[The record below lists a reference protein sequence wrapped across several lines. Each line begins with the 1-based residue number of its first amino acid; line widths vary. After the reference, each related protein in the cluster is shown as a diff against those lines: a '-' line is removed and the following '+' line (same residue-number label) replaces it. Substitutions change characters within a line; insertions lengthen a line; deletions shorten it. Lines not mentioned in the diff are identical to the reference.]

1 MYCTKLSLIIL
12 FVYMIR
18 VMLLFLKLN
27 IKMGN
32 CIGNRT
38 ICMKKTRKNESLS
51 PKSEYSE
58 KEIVL
63 PKKKAV
69 RISRQSWI
77 NILDYLYFRELKEI
91 GKVNRQLNSLAKSS
105 DVLLKFFKKKN
116 YNNNLNYVSYC
127 NYSTTILRGGSFCE
141 ISEYKN

>member
-1 MYCTKLSLIIL
+1 
-12 FVYMIR
+12 
-18 VMLLFLKLN
+18 
-27 IKMGN
+27 MGN

-77 NILDYLYFRELKEI
+77 NILDYLYFKDLKEI
-91 GKVNRQLNSLAKSS
+91 GKVNRQLNSLSKSS
-105 DVLLKFFKKKN
+105 EILLKFFKKKCDI
-116 YNNNLNYVSYC
+116 LNG
-127 NYSTTILRGGSFCE
+127 STKIIQKNSFCM

>member
-1 MYCTKLSLIIL
+1 
-12 FVYMIR
+12 
-18 VMLLFLKLN
+18 
-27 IKMGN
+27 MGN

-127 NYSTTILRGGSFCE
+127 NDSTTILRKNSFCE

>member
-1 MYCTKLSLIIL
+1 
-12 FVYMIR
+12 
-18 VMLLFLKLN
+18 
-27 IKMGN
+27 MGN
-32 CIGNRT
+32 CIANRT
-38 ICMKKTRKNESLS
+38 ICIKKTIKSESIS

-58 KEIVL
+58 K
-63 PKKKAV
+63 PKRKQK
-69 RISRQSWI
+69 RISRKSWM

-127 NYSTTILRGGSFCE
+127 NDSTTILRGGSFCE

>member
-1 MYCTKLSLIIL
+1 
-12 FVYMIR
+12 
-18 VMLLFLKLN
+18 
-27 IKMGN
+27 MGN

-38 ICMKKTRKNESLS
+38 ICIKKTRKSESIS

-58 KEIVL
+58 KEIV

-116 YNNNLNYVSYC
+116 NNSNLSYVSYC
-127 NYSTTILRGGSFCE
+127 NDSTMILRKNSFCE

>member
-38 ICMKKTRKNESLS
+38 IYMKKTRKNESLS

-127 NYSTTILRGGSFCE
+127 NDSTTILRKNSFCE